1 MLAEVRWWP
10 SVDCRLQAKHQPP
23 VSSDGAASEAWH
35 WAGLASLTSHDRVS
49 SSLLSSLQ
57 TRPHCSTAALS
68 LYDDLF
74 TVTCNQCLGG
84 LSLKECT
91 DTVLSLAMVVVTRPA
106 PAPMHY
112 NYTNQLRLRC
122 LRQAVLARMTLK
134 TDYSCDQTSVTF
146 VHLFRLR
153 FDTFNSWYGREMT
166 GRRGVS

>member
-1 MLAEVRWWP
+1 MLTAGSRPSISPRSPVMVQLPRPDTGLGWP
-10 SVDCRLQAKHQPP
+10 H
-23 VSSDGAASEAWH
+23 
-35 WAGLASLTSHDRVS
+35 SLHMTECPH
-49 SSLLSSLQ
+49 
-57 TRPHCSTAALS
+57 HCSQACRHAPTAALQHY

-74 TVTCNQCLGG
+74 TVTCNQCPGG

-153 FDTFNSWYGREMT
+153 FDTFNS
-166 GRRGVS
+166 